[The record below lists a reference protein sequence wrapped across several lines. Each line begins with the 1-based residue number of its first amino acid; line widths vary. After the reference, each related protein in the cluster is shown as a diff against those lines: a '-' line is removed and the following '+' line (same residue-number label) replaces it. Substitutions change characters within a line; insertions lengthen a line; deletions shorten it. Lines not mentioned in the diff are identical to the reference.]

1 MASFQ
6 KKDSDMSAAVFSN
19 LLTTLSQLY
28 ATYLPMY
35 AFQCPTILNIYSS
48 SPANQLDWLF
58 SPFVLVLHFFFF
70 FFFTNLL
77 LFLFHPIILSMNS
90 DHHLLLY
97 LPQLICSQNDS
108 LQIEDPQSP
117 SYTQRNGGSKMTQA
131 IAGLRSELRS
141 QFV

>member
-1 MASFQ
+1 
-6 KKDSDMSAAVFSN
+6 MSAAVFSN
-19 LLTTLSQLY
+19 LLTILSQLY

-48 SPANQLDWLF
+48 SPANKLDWLF
-58 SPFVLVLHFFFF
+58 SPFVPVLHFFF

-97 LPQLICSQNDS
+97 LPQLICS
-108 LQIEDPQSP
+108 
-117 SYTQRNGGSKMTQA
+117 
-131 IAGLRSELRS
+131 
-141 QFV
+141 

>member
-1 MASFQ
+1 
-6 KKDSDMSAAVFSN
+6 MSAAVFSN

-70 FFFTNLL
+70 F
-77 LFLFHPIILSMNS
+77 
-90 DHHLLLY
+90 Y
-97 LPQLICSQNDS
+97 QLTAV
-108 LQIEDPQSP
+108 LVP
-117 SYTQRNGGSKMTQA
+117 SNYS
-131 IAGLRSELRS
+131 IHE
-141 QFV
+141 F